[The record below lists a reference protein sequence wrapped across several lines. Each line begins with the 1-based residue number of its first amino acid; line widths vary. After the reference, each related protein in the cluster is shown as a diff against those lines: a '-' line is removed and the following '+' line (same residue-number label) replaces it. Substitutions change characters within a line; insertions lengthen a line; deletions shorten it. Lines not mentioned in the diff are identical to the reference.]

1 MLMTRYSIKT
11 TSTSNT
17 FNSGNLSAATPKRS
31 GASPWGGLEGASK
44 RPVASP
50 WGGLEGASWGGLV
63 GAASWR
69 GLVGLWLGLL
79 LLCLLLVSCSDDDGG
94 SRTSDL
100 ATIELYVAVPAAP
113 ADGTRIGDPGV
124 DDGEDQSDWNTL
136 ALMFEYFDDN
146 DAPTGKRYLHTI
158 TAEQFNSLPAFNN
171 DGTIKRVTLPMTK
184 GRVKVYGVTYSSD
197 VKSDIAGQLT
207 SWASETTTSLQDLTI
222 PNDYAEGDAAERAKF
237 LSVATGF
244 YDDKDKKDGTPD
256 IFNIE
261 DVITGGLAGTIPVM
275 TLTRLAAKIDIQWDA
290 QEAYGEGYSDIKVT
304 GFTFSGDNENVTGSG
319 SGRLFPSLGKD
330 NATQLTPLSGSKT
343 FINRTPISQRNGRV
357 YHYVYPD
364 GVSTPKV
371 KFNITAK
378 KEENGSTTNV
388 DNTYTYT
395 FNSVLQKATWY
406 KIRTYIKGFPEGQET
421 NITITPEGPSEA
433 VTTE

>member
-1 MLMTRYSIKT
+1 M
-11 TSTSNT
+11 
-17 FNSGNLSAATPKRS
+17 
-31 GASPWGGLEGASK
+31 
-44 RPVASP
+44 
-50 WGGLEGASWGGLV
+50 
-63 GAASWR
+63 
-69 GLVGLWLGLL
+69 GLWLGLL
-79 LLCLLLVSCSDDDGG
+79 LLSLLLVSCSDDDGG
-94 SRTSDL
+94 GRTSDL

-171 DGTIKRVTLPMTK
+171 DSTIKRVTLPMTK

-197 VKSDIAGQLT
+197 VKSGIAKQLT

-290 QEAYGEGYSDIKVT
+290 QEAYGGGYKDIKVT
-304 GFTFSGDNENVTGSG
+304 GFTFSGDNTSINGSG
-319 SGRLFPSLGKD
+319 HGRLFPSLYTGTEK
-330 NATQLTPLSGSKT
+330 LSGSKT
-343 FINRTPISQRNGRV
+343 FINQTPISQRNGRV

-371 KFNITAK
+371 TFNITAK
-378 KEENGSTTNV
+378 KEENGSTANV
-388 DNTYTYT
+388 DNTYIYT
-395 FNSVLQKATWY
+395 FKDALQKATWY
-406 KIRTYIKGFPEGQET
+406 KIKTYIKGFTNQET
-421 NITITPEGPSEA
+421 NITITPEGPDGEA

>member
-17 FNSGNLSAATPKRS
+17 FNSGNLSAATPKR
-31 GASPWGGLEGASK
+31 
-44 RPVASP
+44 PVASP
-50 WGGLEGASWGGLV
+50 WGGLV
-63 GAASWR
+63 GAASWG

-113 ADGTRIGDPGV
+113 ADDLTRIGDPGV
-124 DDGEDQSDWNTL
+124 DDGEDLSAWNTL

-158 TAEQFNSLPAFNN
+158 TDKQFNSLPALN
-171 DGTIKRVTLPMTK
+171 DGGTIKRITLPMTK

-197 VKSDIAGQLT
+197 VKSGIAKQLT

-290 QEAYGEGYSDIKVT
+290 QEAYGGGYKDIKVT
-304 GFTFSGDNENVTGSG
+304 GFTFSGDNTSINGSG
-319 SGRLFPSLGKD
+319 HGRLFPSLYTGTEK
-330 NATQLTPLSGSKT
+330 LSGSKT
-343 FINRTPISQRNGRV
+343 FINQTPISQRNGRV

-371 KFNITAK
+371 TFNITATK
-378 KEENGSTTNV
+378 NV
-388 DNTYTYT
+388 ERDYTYT
-395 FNSVLQKATWY
+395 FKDPLQKATWY

>member
-1 MLMTRYSIKT
+1 M
-11 TSTSNT
+11 
-17 FNSGNLSAATPKRS
+17 
-31 GASPWGGLEGASK
+31 GLG
-44 RPVASP
+44 
-50 WGGLEGASWGGLV
+50 
-63 GAASWR
+63 
-69 GLVGLWLGLL
+69 LGLL
-79 LLCLLLVSCSDDDGG
+79 LLCLLLASCSDDDGG
-94 SRTSDL
+94 GRTSDL
-100 ATIELYVAVPAAP
+100 ATIDLYVAVPAAP

-197 VKSDIAGQLT
+197 VKSGIAKQLT

-244 YDDKDKKDGTPD
+244 YDEDKDKDGTPD

-261 DVITGGLAGTIPVM
+261 DVITGGLSGDIPVM

-290 QEAYGEGYSDIKVT
+290 REAYGSGYSNVLVT
-304 GFTFSGDNENVTGSG
+304 GFTFSGDNESITGSG
-319 SGRLFPSLGKD
+319 SGRLFPSLSAGAEK
-330 NATQLTPLSGSKT
+330 LSGSKT
-343 FINRTPISQRNGRV
+343 FINQTPISQRNGRV

>member
-1 MLMTRYSIKT
+1 MTRYSIKT
-11 TSTSNT
+11 TSISNT
-17 FNSGNLSAATPKRS
+17 FNSGNLSAATPKR
-31 GASPWGGLEGASK
+31 
-44 RPVASP
+44 PVASP
-50 WGGLEGASWGGLV
+50 WGGLV
-63 GAASWR
+63 GAASWG

-79 LLCLLLVSCSDDDGG
+79 LLSLLLVSCSDDDGG
-94 SRTSDL
+94 GRTSDL

-197 VKSDIAGQLT
+197 VTSDIADQITGWKNNT
-207 SWASETTTSLQDLTI
+207 NNTISVQDLTI
-222 PNDYAEGDAAERAKF
+222 SNDYAKGDAAERAKF

-244 YDDKDKKDGTPD
+244 YDKKKDGTPD

-261 DVITGGLAGTIPVM
+261 TVISGGLSGDIPVM

-290 QEAYGEGYSDIKVT
+290 QEAYGDGYSDIKVT
-304 GFTFSGDNENVTGSG
+304 DFTFLGDGENINGSG
-319 SGRLFPSLGKD
+319 HGRLFPSLYTGTEK
-330 NATQLTPLSGSKT
+330 LSGSKT
-343 FINRTPISQRNGRV
+343 FINRTSISQRNGRV

>member
-1 MLMTRYSIKT
+1 MTRYSIKT

-17 FNSGNLSAATPKRS
+17 FNSGNLSAATPKR
-31 GASPWGGLEGASK
+31 
-44 RPVASP
+44 PVASP
-50 WGGLEGASWGGLV
+50 WGGLEGATPKRSVASPWGGLE

-69 GLVGLWLGLL
+69 GLVGLGLGLL
-79 LLCLLLVSCSDDDGG
+79 LLCLLLASCSDDDGG
-94 SRTSDL
+94 GRTSDL
-100 ATIELYVAVPAAP
+100 ATIDLYVAVPAAP

-136 ALMFEYFDDN
+136 ALMFEYFGDN

-158 TAEQFNSLPAFNN
+158 TDNQFNSLPAFNN
-171 DGTIKRVTLPMTK
+171 DGTIKRITLPMTK

-197 VKSDIAGQLT
+197 VTTGIADQLT
-207 SWASETTTSLQDLTI
+207 DWADGTIASLQDLTI
-222 PNDYAEGDAAERAKF
+222 SNDYAEGDAAKF

-244 YDDKDKKDGTPD
+244 YDEDKDGTPG
-256 IFNIE
+256 IFKIE
-261 DVITGGLAGTIPVM
+261 DVITGGLSGDIPVM

-290 QEAYGEGYSDIKVT
+290 REAYGSGYSNVLVT
-304 GFTFSGDNENVTGSG
+304 GFTFSGDNESITGSG
-319 SGRLFPSLGKD
+319 SGRLFPSLSAGAEK
-330 NATQLTPLSGSKT
+330 LSGSKT
-343 FINRTPISQRNGRV
+343 FINQTPISQRNGRV

-371 KFNITAK
+371 TFNITATK
-378 KEENGSTTNV
+378 NV
-388 DNTYTYT
+388 ERDYTYT
-395 FNSVLQKATWY
+395 FKDPLQKATWY
-406 KIRTYIKGFPEGQET
+406 KIRTYIKGFTNQET

>member
-1 MLMTRYSIKT
+1 M
-11 TSTSNT
+11 
-17 FNSGNLSAATPKRS
+17 
-31 GASPWGGLEGASK
+31 
-44 RPVASP
+44 
-50 WGGLEGASWGGLV
+50 
-63 GAASWR
+63 
-69 GLVGLWLGLL
+69 VGLGLGLL

-100 ATIELYVAVPAAP
+100 ATIDLYVAVPAAP

-136 ALMFEYFDDN
+136 ALMFEYFGDN

-158 TAEQFNSLPAFNN
+158 TDKQFNSLPAFNN
-171 DGTIKRVTLPMTK
+171 DGTIKRITLPMTK

-197 VKSDIAGQLT
+197 VTSDIAGQL
-207 SWASETTTSLQDLTI
+207 SGWKNETTTTLQDLTI
-222 PNDYAEGDAAERAKF
+222 PNDYAEGDAAKF

-244 YDDKDKKDGTPD
+244 YDKEKDGTPA

-261 DVITGGLAGTIPVM
+261 TVISGGLSGDIPVM

-290 QEAYGEGYSDIKVT
+290 QEAYGEGYKDIKVT
-304 GFTFSGDNENVTGSG
+304 GFTFSGDNDEANNSKDENEKSG
-319 SGRLFPSLGKD
+319 SGRLFPTLGKD

-343 FINRTPISQRNGRV
+343 FINQTPISQRNGRV

-371 KFNITAK
+371 TFNITATK
-378 KEENGSTTNV
+378 NV
-388 DNTYTYT
+388 ERDYTYT
-395 FNSVLQKATWY
+395 FKDPLQKATWY
-406 KIRTYIKGFPEGQET
+406 KIRTYIKGFTNQET

>member
-1 MLMTRYSIKT
+1 MTRYSIKT

-17 FNSGNLSAATPKRS
+17 LNSGNLSTATPKRS
-31 GASPWGGLEGASK
+31 
-44 RPVASP
+44 VASP

-136 ALMFEYFDDN
+136 ALMFEYFGDN

-158 TAEQFNSLPAFNN
+158 TDKQFNSLPALNG

-197 VKSDIAGQLT
+197 VKSGIAKQLT

-222 PNDYAEGDAAERAKF
+222 PNDYAEGDAAKF

-290 QEAYGEGYSDIKVT
+290 QEAYGGGYKDIKVT
-304 GFTFSGDNENVTGSG
+304 GFTFSGDNTSINGSG
-319 SGRLFPSLGKD
+319 HGRLFPSLYTGTEK
-330 NATQLTPLSGSKT
+330 LSGSKT
-343 FINRTPISQRNGRV
+343 FINQTPISQRNGRV
-357 YHYVYPD
+357 YHYVFPD
-364 GVSTPKV
+364 GKSVPSV
-371 KFNITAK
+371 KFNISAK
-378 KEENGSTTNV
+378 KTGVTPDPSA
-388 DNTYTYT
+388 DYTLT
-395 FNSVLQKATWY
+395 FKSALQKATWY
-406 KIRTYIKGFPEGQET
+406 KVNATIKGITG
-421 NITITPEGPSEA
+421 NGTITLSMDNTGVQTGE
-433 VTTE
+433 